1 MGTVRLTYLG
11 HSTVL
16 IELNGVRMLTDP
28 VLRSRVAHLERRAAP
43 VDMRAAERPDVVL
56 ISHMHL
62 DHFDPGSLRLVDRH
76 AVLLVPPGAGKAAA
90 KLGFSEVVE
99 LGAGKTFAVN
109 GAVVTA
115 TPAEHGTGRWPWSR
129 HGAIGFT
136 VDAGRRAYFP
146 GDTDL
151 FDGMRDLAGSLD
163 VALLPVW
170 GWGTRLGP
178 GHLDPHR
185 AALAL
190 QLLKP
195 RVAVPIHWGTL
206 YPIGLRRFR
215 RRLMTEPPLAF
226 AREAARLAPDVD
238 VRILEPGTA
247 TTV

>member
-1 MGTVRLTYLG
+1 VG
-11 HSTVL
+11 
-16 IELNGVRMLTDP
+16 
-28 VLRSRVAHLERRAAP
+28 HLERRAAP
-43 VDMRAAERPDVVL
+43 VDLRTAVRPDVVL

-62 DHFDPGSLRLVDRH
+62 DHFDPRSLRLVDRR
-76 AVLLVPPGAGKAAA
+76 AVVVVSSGAGMAAA
-90 KLGFSEVVE
+90 KLGFSQVVE
-99 LGAGKTFAVN
+99 LAAGESFAAG

-115 TPAEHGTGRWPWSR
+115 TPAEHGAGRWPWSR

-136 VDAGRRAYFP
+136 VEGGPRAYFP

-190 QLLKP
+190 QLLEP

-215 RRLMTEPPLAF
+215 RPLMTEPPLAF

-238 VRILEPGTA
+238 VRILEPGA
-247 TTV
+247 GTTL